1 MSRKTVLI
9 TGCSPGSIGEALTLE
24 FIQRGFDV
32 CATSLPSESL
42 IDLQAKGAV
51 TLPLDVTSAESVR
64 ELKVTV
70 SKVFEGKLDYLINCA
85 GINYVMPALDIDIN
99 TLHQVFDINLFGVV
113 RMVQAF
119 TPLLIRS
126 TGTIVN
132 ISSLAAYAPYV
143 FGASYNA
150 SKAALLAFDNTLRI
164 ELSPWNV
171 SVQTVLAG
179 PIVSGLMTRSSR
191 ALPADSLY
199 QPIRQQFE
207 GRTHHAKHGVQA
219 MPTAP
224 FAADV
229 VNDLTRTR
237 KPKLNHWMG
246 PFKWQVWLLECLGL
260 LSVWQIFF
268 RRRFG
273 LDKLP

>member
-1 MSRKTVLI
+1 MQL
-9 TGCSPGSIGEALTLE
+9 LTY
-24 FIQRGFDV
+24 QGFDV

-42 IDLQAKGAV
+42 TDLQAKGAV
-51 TLPLDVTSAESVR
+51 TLPLDVTSTESVR
-64 ELKVTV
+64 ELEVTV

-85 GINYVMPALDIDIN
+85 SVQSSQPSDLNSTDSNCRGINYVMPALDIDIN

-164 ELSPWNV
+164 ELSPW
-171 SVQTVLAG
+171 
-179 PIVSGLMTRSSR
+179 
-191 ALPADSLY
+191 
-199 QPIRQQFE
+199 
-207 GRTHHAKHGVQA
+207 K
-219 MPTAP
+219 
-224 FAADV
+224 
-229 VNDLTRTR
+229 
-237 KPKLNHWMG
+237 
-246 PFKWQVWLLECLGL
+246 
-260 LSVWQIFF
+260 
-268 RRRFG
+268 
-273 LDKLP
+273 